1 MGTAT
6 CPVYSIRFCGGKKKK
21 TKPNTKQHNNNKNK
35 KPDISSLSELQLSKT
50 YVLYMLSLASRWL
63 CSCAADLEINTGS

>member
-21 TKPNTKQHNNNKNK
+21 TKPNTKQHNNR
-35 KPDISSLSELQLSKT
+35 DISSLSELQLPKT